1 MRELPKETLV
11 VFVSDSHIGGDPG
24 CDGFESPE
32 KLQALLQELS
42 EHQGPVELILAGDFF
57 DFLQISP
64 PSPVTDRAEL
74 TINRPEYQEMFAA
87 LRRFA
92 SGEQHRVVYMPG
104 NHDAE
109 AWWNP
114 RIQKTLRK
122 SGLVDEFAL
131 SYVASLGTDEKKFTI
146 YCEHGNQFDPPNYIE
161 DYTVPLDTPLG
172 HHIVTDFTRKIAPV
186 GEISPGLDLSD
197 VKNVYPLTAIPEWV
211 ASKYLYHA
219 LGRTITHLVIPL
231 ILVYLAYRS
240 VALYLDLSE
249 GGSIPISQSYLA
261 LSQVH
266 AAFLDLSFFLLS
278 LSVLLVA
285 IFVLLRRRIRRLI
298 STWFTQGPAIRRR
311 VTKQQEIEALVK
323 EDGPFP
329 MLQGEKMPVDVFVS
343 GHTHKPGL
351 RELERT
357 DGSKAVVVNSG
368 CWLRQLQ
375 PVGSHLKWPPI
386 FISKFV
392 LTHVR
397 VFLRGSKLRV
407 ELWENPKP
415 ATSRLTRTEY
425 LAVWGRMPDQPAPDA
440 KPGVIAASEVP
451 ASSSKL

>member
-74 TINRPEYQEMFAA
+74 TINRPEYQEMFEA

-92 SGEQHRVVYMPG
+92 AGEQHRVVYMPG

-114 RIQKTLRK
+114 QVQKTLRK

-131 SYVASLGTDEKKFTI
+131 CYLASLGTDEKKFTI

-161 DYTVPLDTPLG
+161 DYTEPLDTPLG
-172 HHIVTDFTRKIAPV
+172 HHMVTDFTRKIAPI

-197 VKNVYPLTAIPEWV
+197 VKNVYPVTAIPQWV
-211 ASKYLYHA
+211 ASKYFYHA
-219 LGRTITHLVIPL
+219 LGRAITYLVIPF
-231 ILVYLAYRS
+231 ILVYIAYRL
-240 VALYLDLSE
+240 VALYLDISGDRSLSL
-249 GGSIPISQSYLA
+249 SQSYLA
-261 LSQVH
+261 LPRVH
-266 AAFLDLSFFLLS
+266 EAFLDTSFFVLGLLA
-278 LSVLLVA
+278 LLAVLFLVLA
-285 IFVLLRRRIRRLI
+285 RRIRKFL
-298 STWFTQGPAIRRR
+298 SAAWSAQDLAGQGRATEP
-311 VTKQQEIEALVK
+311 QEVEALVR
-323 EDGPFP
+323 ENGPFP
-329 MLQGEKMPVDVFVS
+329 MMQGEGTPIDVFVS

-351 RELERT
+351 KELERT
-357 DGSKAVVVNSG
+357 DGSKAVMVNSG

-375 PVGSHLKWPPI
+375 PVGSHLRWPPV
-386 FISKFV
+386 FASKFV

-397 VFLRGSKLRV
+397 VFLRGSKLHV
-407 ELWENPKP
+407 ELWEHPKP
-415 ATSRLTRTEY
+415 AINRLTRTEN
-425 LAVWGRMPDQPAPDA
+425 LAAWGRMPDQPASDA
-440 KPGVIAASEVP
+440 KPAVIAASEVAAP
-451 ASSSKL
+451 S